1 MPNQRE
7 RQMENPEE
15 RPLTTHE
22 EKTSLVLRQG
32 NDWRKLH
39 FYHKSD
45 AIYQLTFVFCHRF
58 LPINGDRTVDQMV
71 QAARSGKQNIVEGS
85 EDGRSST
92 EMELKLVNVARGSI
106 RELLEDYKDFLHNGR
121 FAIWK
126 EGDPRYNSLIEY
138 TRSHNDPKDY
148 MRFAE
153 KWSAEEFA
161 NTCLTLCYQVDA
173 MINSY
178 LKKLEKDFV
187 TEGGIKERMYA
198 ARTGYRK
205 EQDEKMKR
213 LQTENQKLKANNAQL
228 VTAVN
233 EWKAKYNDLK
243 QRALKAY
250 YGQKEEIE
258 KLRKRI
264 EDIDRDR
271 GDRRG

>member
-1 MPNQRE
+1 MTSTLEKKTPN
-7 RQMENPEE
+7 
-15 RPLTTHE
+15 
-22 EKTSLVLRQG
+22 VLRQG

-45 AIYQLTFVFCHRF
+45 TIYQLTFVFCHRF
-58 LPINGDRTVDQMV
+58 LPISGDRTVDQMV

-85 EDGRSST
+85 EDGKSST

-106 RELLEDYKDFLHNGR
+106 RELLEDFKDFLHNGR
-121 FAIWK
+121 YALWK
-126 EGDPRYNSLIEY
+126 DGDPRYKALLEY
-138 TRSHNDPKDY
+138 TRCHNEPKDY
-148 MRFAE
+148 LPFAE
-153 KWSAEEFA
+153 RWSAEEFA

-205 EQDEKMKR
+205 ELDAKM
-213 LQTENQKLKANNAQL
+213 ESLKAENDRLKAENAKL
-228 VTAVN
+228 LAAAST
-233 EWKAKYNDLK
+233 WKSRYEDLK

-250 YGQKEEIE
+250 YSQKEEIE
-258 KLRKRI
+258 RLREIINEK
-264 EDIDRDR
+264 E
-271 GDRRG
+271 

>member
-1 MPNQRE
+1 MSST
-7 RQMENPEE
+7 
-15 RPLTTHE
+15 L
-22 EKTSLVLRQG
+22 EKETPKVLRQG

-45 AIYQLTFVFCHRF
+45 TIYQLTFVFCHRF
-58 LPINGDRTVDQMV
+58 LPISGDRTVDQMV
-71 QAARSGKQNIVEGS
+71 QAARSGKQNIVEVS
-85 EDGRSST
+85 EDGKSST

-121 FAIWK
+121 FALWK
-126 EGDPRYNSLIEY
+126 DGDPRYKTLLEY
-138 TRSHNDPKDY
+138 TRCHNEPKHY
-148 MRFAE
+148 LPFAE
-153 KWSAEEFA
+153 RWSAEEFA

-205 EQDEKMKR
+205 EQDAKM
-213 LQTENQKLKANNAQL
+213 ESLKAENDRLKAENAKL
-228 VTAVN
+228 LAAANT
-233 EWKAKYNDLK
+233 WKSRYDDLK

-250 YGQKEEIE
+250 YSQKEEIE
-258 KLRKRI
+258 RLREIINEK
-264 EDIDRDR
+264 E
-271 GDRRG
+271 